1 MNRNEIQQH
10 VFHAIQKLAGEET
23 IIKPSAKLD
32 DDLELDRIDVYLI
45 LEEISKF
52 NKITASEE
60 ECERLSK
67 KSVNYLIEWI
77 CQH

>member
-10 VFHAIQKLAGEET
+10 VFHAIQKLTGEET
-23 IIKPSAKLD
+23 IIKPSAKLE
-32 DDLELDRIDVYLI
+32 DDLGLDRIDVYLI

-52 NKITASEE
+52 NKIIASEE
-60 ECERLSK
+60 DCERLSK